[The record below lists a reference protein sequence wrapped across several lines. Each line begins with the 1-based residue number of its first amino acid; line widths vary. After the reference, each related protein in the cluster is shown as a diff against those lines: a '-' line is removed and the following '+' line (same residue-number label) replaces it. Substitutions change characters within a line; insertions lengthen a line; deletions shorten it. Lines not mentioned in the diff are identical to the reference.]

1 MTRFVRVLF
10 LFPALAIAATG
21 TASRTFEF
29 SPGDF
34 VFDRENGFD
43 VVALPGQYWITEPG
57 KPSLPLA
64 TYNIL
69 IPPDAEVVGVAV
81 TAQSTAALP
90 GEFLMHPAQRAQAL
104 SQPRLAFVEPDPAT
118 YGADKPYP
126 AEPVSFTRSGS
137 MSGFRIAGVQV
148 APLSYN
154 PARKQL
160 ELSTRIE
167 VTVTFERG
175 RHAVAALDESQV
187 ELFEGAVSR
196 LVVNPEAAKSWRP
209 TARVTDDR
217 TTDMMVITTNALA
230 ASFQPYVN
238 WKTRAGIKTV
248 VVKTESIYSTY
259 PGRDNQ
265 ERIRNCVI
273 DYWQNHGVK
282 WVLVGGD
289 AEVVPVRTARIT
301 CEGYTEDIATDLYYA
316 DLQYSWNSDGNAYF
330 GEMTDSVD
338 LFHDLYIGRTPADNA
353 SDVDLFFRKCT
364 TFARNPDPTFI
375 KKAVM
380 GSTMLFSPFHGRV
393 INRMMDE
400 LFGPDWTFTHLEDP
414 GSGQYAAQ
422 ISSGNGISHVAAHG
436 NQTSFS
442 VMSASEAP
450 GLSNGLRKL
459 AFVNSIACQS
469 GWFDGYE
476 CLAEALVKAPNG
488 GCIAVCLNSR
498 YGFGYPPGYGPSE
511 MLDLQYYRYLV
522 NKDAF
527 QFGTLN
533 AMSKDHFQSLTMG
546 QEVWRWCVYELN
558 LLGDPSLGMW
568 TEAPT
573 ALTVTAP
580 STITAGP
587 QVVRVSAESGGNPVR
602 GALACIAKGSETYA
616 RGWTN
621 SSGWVDL
628 FVSPTTAGSATL
640 SVTGADKTPYDAA
653 ITVSGTSAN
662 PALVFAGVRVDDSD
676 GNGRL
681 DPGES
686 ADLYVK
692 LANLGAAAATGANAV
707 LRTTSTYITRV
718 DSTASFGTI
727 AAGDTVEGDRLRVT
741 ASGATPNGTLA
752 EFVLNTVTAQG
763 TWSPYFDLQVGPTPA
778 ARKLWADHDTG
789 DMILSMTTLGS
800 IGTLGP
806 YREGSGL
813 KYPRDAGYGSLYF
826 TSLACGNSP
835 SYVVDRW
842 YGQPTTTYN
851 TDWRAVDTLHAVLP
865 PIGAHEEYAAVID
878 DGAHSSPKGLRVAQW
893 SGALSSP
900 GYRDFVIVVYTLE
913 NTGASSIDG
922 LHCGIFSDFDI
933 NNTTSNR
940 VFSDANR
947 RLVYMAGSSSYSNSA
962 GIKLLSPAAA
972 ANLSAIDHAIY
983 VTPGGMMTE
992 AVKDSFLRGAI
1003 HVASSNR
1010 AANWSCVASAGP
1022 FNLAPGARQKVAFA
1036 LVGGESAVEMNEHA
1050 DSAQSWYDHQMPG
1063 GITYLRGIVDDPTPG
1078 GNGDG
1083 IINPGESFNLPVWIA
1098 NRADRGMSGV
1108 WGVLRKTSADTL
1120 VTVTDSVRYF
1130 GPLGAGDSAW
1140 TGSNGFRLRVAAA
1153 CTNRYALPLNLVC
1166 YDTLDS
1172 SYTSTPTLLVGAAQL
1187 VAAGTQCWDPRP
1199 GGNNNG
1205 RLDPGETV
1213 ELALGLSNIGL
1224 GNCANVTARLR
1235 SGDARLVVNDSAG
1248 TYGAIGAGAT
1258 VFNSADR
1265 FGVSASGAIPPE
1277 TQVSCTLRITGDGY
1291 SATRVVLIAVGALTS
1306 ADPIPDG
1313 PRQPALY
1320 YAYDD
1325 VDTFYVAAPEFEWV
1339 EIAGI
1344 GTRLTLSDDQT
1355 TVVPLPSGFGAFRY
1369 YGQNYNQLSI
1379 CGNGWVG
1386 FGSTTA
1392 SAYSNTALPATSL
1405 PPAVFLNWDDLYP
1418 PTGGGVWY
1426 YHDAANHRFIV
1437 EWDSVAYYSSRT
1449 TFETNQLILYDSTL
1463 AADDGNGIFT
1473 VQYLTNAGMSSS
1485 TAGAQ
1490 DPSRA
1495 VAMQVLFNGAYHR
1508 AAAPIVA
1515 GRAILYS
1522 TDSVQTGVAEGP
1534 VSAKLALR
1542 VGVSPNPLRGR
1553 ATVRFTVPLGGRV
1566 SVALY
1571 DRAGRRVRSLADCE
1585 MAPGRHELS
1594 WDGRDEAGR
1603 KVAQGVY
1610 FLRLDAAGDRRV
1622 VKTVM
1627 VG

>member
-10 LFPALAIAATG
+10 VLSALAIAATG
-21 TASRTFEF
+21 TVSQVFEF
-29 SPGDF
+29 APGDF

-43 VVALPGQYWITEPG
+43 VVALPGQYWTTEPG

-69 IPPDAEVVGVAV
+69 IPPDAEVVDVAV
-81 TAQSTAALP
+81 SSRTSVVLP
-90 GEFLMHPAQRAQAL
+90 GEYLIHPAQRAQAL
-104 SQPRLAFVEPDPAT
+104 SQPQLAFVEPDPAV
-118 YGADKPYP
+118 YGADKSYP
-126 AEPVSFTRSGS
+126 AEPVRLTRSGS
-137 MSGFRIAGVQV
+137 MSGYRIAGVQV

-154 PARKQL
+154 PARRQL
-160 ELSTRIE
+160 ELATRIE

-175 RHAVAALDESQV
+175 RHPVVALDESQV
-187 ELFEGAVSR
+187 ELFAGAAARIVA
-196 LVVNPEAAKSWRP
+196 NPEAVRTWRP
-209 TARVTDDR
+209 QSRVTDHWLC
-217 TTDMMVITTNALA
+217 DMMVITTNALA

-265 ERIRNCVI
+265 ERIRNCII
-273 DYWQNHGVK
+273 DYWQNHGLK

-289 AEVVPVRTARIT
+289 AEVVPVRLARLT
-301 CEGYTEDIATDLYYA
+301 VEGTTEQIATDFYYA
-316 DLQYSWNSDGNAYF
+316 DLQYSWDSDRNNYF

-338 LFHDLYIGRTPADNA
+338 LFHDVFIGRTPADNS

-364 TFARNPDPTFI
+364 TFARNPDPSYI

-393 INRMMDE
+393 INRMINE
-400 LFGPDWTFTHLEDP
+400 LFAPDWQFTHLEDP
-414 GSGQYAAQ
+414 GSGVYAAQ
-422 ISSGNGISHVAAHG
+422 ISAGNNISHVAAHG

-459 AFVNSIACQS
+459 AFINSIACQS

-488 GCIAVCLNSR
+488 GAVAVCLNSR
-498 YGFGYPPGYGPSE
+498 YGYGYPPGFGPSE
-511 MLDLQYYRYLV
+511 MLDLQYYRHFV
-522 NKDAF
+522 NRDAF

-533 AMSKDHFQSLTMG
+533 AMSKDYFQSLTMG

-558 LLGDPSLGMW
+558 LFGDPSLGMW
-568 TEAPT
+568 SEPPT
-573 ALTVTAP
+573 ALAVTAP
-580 STITAGP
+580 STIATGP
-587 QVVRVSAESGGNPVR
+587 QVVRVTVQSGGNPVR
-602 GALACIAKGSETYA
+602 SALVCIAKGTETYA

-621 SSGWVDL
+621 SAGWVDL
-628 FVSPTTAGSATL
+628 FVNPASPGSATL
-640 SVTGADKTPYDAA
+640 SVTAQDRLPYDAT
-653 ITVSGTSAN
+653 ITVSGASAN
-662 PALVFAGVRVDDSD
+662 PALVFAGVRVDDTD

-686 ADLYVK
+686 ADLYVR
-692 LANLGAAAATGANAV
+692 LANLGAAAASGVNAT
-707 LRTTSTYITRV
+707 LRTMSSYITRL

-727 AAGDTVEGDRLRVT
+727 APGDTVEGDRLRVS

-752 EFVLNTVTAQG
+752 EFVLSTVTGQG
-763 TWSPYFDLQVGPTPA
+763 TWSPYFELQVGATPVP
-778 ARKLWADHDTG
+778 RKLWADHDTG
-789 DMILSMTTLGS
+789 NIILSMTSLGS

-835 SYVVDRW
+835 AYVVDRW
-842 YGQPTTTYN
+842 YGQPTSTYN

-878 DGAHSSPKGLRVAQW
+878 DGAHPSPRGLRVRQW

-900 GYRDFVIVVYTLE
+900 GYRDFVIIEYTLE
-913 NTGASSIDG
+913 NTGSSAING
-922 LHCGIFSDFDI
+922 LYCGILSDFDV
-933 NNTTSNR
+933 NNTTSNN
-940 VFSDANR
+940 VYSDAGR
-947 RLVYMAGSSSYSNSA
+947 RLVYMTQSSSYANSA
-962 GIKLLSPAAA
+962 GIKVLSPAAA

-983 VTPGGMMTE
+983 VTPGSMMTE

-1003 HVASSNR
+1003 RLPNSNR

-1036 LVGGESAVEMNEHA
+1036 LVGANSAAEMNEHA
-1050 DSAQSWYDHQMPG
+1050 DSAQSWYDRQMPG
-1063 GITYLRGIVDDPTPG
+1063 GISFLRAVVDDPPPG

-1098 NRADRGMSGV
+1098 NRSERTMNGV
-1108 WGVLRKTSADTL
+1108 WGTLRKTSTDTL

-1130 GPLGAGDSAW
+1130 GAVRAGDSAW
-1140 TGSNGFRLRVAAA
+1140 TGTNGFKLRVAAA
-1153 CTNRYALPLNLVC
+1153 CTNRYTLPLVLVC
-1166 YDTLDS
+1166 RDTLDS
-1172 SYTSTPTLLVGAAQL
+1172 TYSSMPTLVVGAPQL

-1205 RLDPGETV
+1205 RLDPGETA
-1213 ELALGLSNIGL
+1213 ELALGLANIGL
-1224 GNCANVTARLR
+1224 GNCQNVSARLR
-1235 SGDARLVVNDSAG
+1235 SGDARLVVSDSVG
-1248 TYGAIGAGAT
+1248 TYGAVPAGQT
-1258 VFNSADR
+1258 VFNSSDR

-1277 TQVSCTLRITGDGY
+1277 TQLPCTLRISGDGY
-1291 SATRVVLIAVGALTS
+1291 SATRVVTIAVGALTA

-1320 YAYDD
+1320 FAYDD
-1325 VDTFYVAAPEFEWV
+1325 VDTFYTACPEFEWV
-1339 EIAGI
+1339 EINGV

-1355 TVVPLPSGFGAFRY
+1355 VVITLPTSFGPFRW
-1369 YGQNYNQLSI
+1369 YGQNYTQLSI

-1386 FGSTTA
+1386 LGSTTS
-1392 SAYSNTALPATSL
+1392 SAYSNTELPATSL

-1426 YHDAANHRFIV
+1426 WHDAANRRFIV
-1437 EWDSVAYYSSRT
+1437 EWDSVAYYSNRT
-1449 TFETNQLILYDSTL
+1449 TFEKNQVIFYDTSQ
-1463 AADDGNGIFT
+1463 AAPDGNCRVK
-1473 VQYLTNAGMSSS
+1473 VQYLSNNGMSSS
-1485 TAGAQ
+1485 TVGSQ
-1490 DPSRA
+1490 DPSRT
-1495 VAMQVLFNGAYHR
+1495 VAIQALFNGNYHR
-1508 AAAPIVA
+1508 AAAPVTA

-1522 TDSVQTGVAEGP
+1522 TDPVQTGVTDRPDAAR
-1534 VSAKLALR
+1534 VVLR
-1542 VGVSPNPLRGR
+1542 LGVSPNPLRGR
-1553 ATVRFTVPLGGRV
+1553 ATVSLGVALAGRV

-1571 DRAGRRVRSLADCE
+1571 DRSGRRVRTLADRE
-1585 MAPGRHELS
+1585 MAPGRYELN
-1594 WDGRDEAGR
+1594 WDGRDEVGQ

-1610 FLRLDAAGDRRV
+1610 FLRVQTTVERQV
-1622 VKTVM
+1622 IKTV
-1627 VG
+1627 VLE